1 MSDLQFVKP
10 DVDGIVAR
18 AKGIL
23 TKPAAEWPK
32 IAAETTP
39 PGKVLMSYALP
50 LMLIGP
56 VAGVIG
62 QSLFGIATPFGTI
75 RLGMG
80 TIITTAVLGLV
91 MAVVSLYVISWVAS
105 KLAAKFGGRD
115 DFPAAFR
122 LVAYALTASWV
133 GGIFGLFPAIASIGL
148 LFSLYSFYLF
158 YKGASPVLGVA
169 ADKAAFYTV
178 VTVVAAIVVNAVAA
192 LVLGAIAA
200 PAMMA
205 SGGMMRGTEQT
216 EMTIPGMG
224 QIKVDGD
231 TQTVDMGDLGKVEVN
246 GQNGTVTV
254 DGQTVNVQVRETPAQ

>member
-1 MSDLQFVKP
+1 MNDLQFEKP

-18 AKGIL
+18 AKGII
-23 TKPAAEWPK
+23 TQPSAEWPK

-39 PGKVLMSYALP
+39 PGKLLMSYALP

-56 VAGVIG
+56 VAGLIG
-62 QSLFGIATPFGTI
+62 QSLFGIATPLGTI

-80 TIITTAVLGLV
+80 TIIATAVLGLLMSV
-91 MAVVSLYVISWVAS
+91 ISLYVVSWVAS
-105 KLAAKFGGRD
+105 KLSAKFGGRE

-122 LVAYALTASWV
+122 LVGYALTASWV
-133 GGIFGLFPAIASIGL
+133 GGIFGLFPAIASIGM

-178 VTVVAAIVVNAVAA
+178 VTVVCAVVVNVVAA
-192 LVLGAIAA
+192 MVLSLALA

-205 SGGMMRGTEQT
+205 SGAMPEIQT
-216 EMTIPGMG
+216 TLAE
-224 QIKVDGD
+224 
-231 TQTVDMGDLGKVEVN
+231 
-246 GQNGTVTV
+246 
-254 DGQTVNVQVRETPAQ
+254 